1 MNPKTIKDDMYSDFT
16 DYMSNLLDRDSG
28 YFKKNIHAS
37 SLTNCPR
44 QVVYSYFDF
53 PKKPWTLA
61 EMIML
66 EFGNIA
72 HGLIRRFLNKSESFE
87 VIKHEQKLT
96 RYMPKGFA
104 GKCDTIA
111 VHHPTG
117 ALVLVDVKSVRPNT
131 FKYGNLIKPSYIVQL
146 NAYRYAA
153 EKKLKRKFDGMFI
166 FVIDRAGS
174 NNPALEPVEVMDN
187 AQMETIFA
195 KYKDAV
201 DRYETGKKLPPP
213 ISKLDKK
220 NLWQCSYC
228 KYEGIVCGGA
238 K

>member
-1 MNPKTIKDDMYSDFT
+1 MNAEIRDSIYSDFESYMT
-16 DYMSNLLDRDSG
+16 DLLDRDSA
-28 YFKKNIHAS
+28 YFNKNIHAS

-72 HGLIRRFLNKSESFE
+72 HGLVRRFLNKSDSFE
-87 VIKHEQKLT
+87 VVSHEQRLT

-111 VHHPTG
+111 VHKPTG
-117 ALVLVDVKSVRPNT
+117 ALILVDVKSVRPNA
-131 FKYGNLIKPSYIVQL
+131 FKYGQLVKPSYIVQL

-153 EKKLKRKFDGMFI
+153 EKKLNRKFDGMFI
-166 FVIDRAGS
+166 LIIDRAGS
-174 NNPALEPVEVMDN
+174 NQPALEPVEVMPDSE
-187 AQMETIFA
+187 MEAIFA

-201 DRYETGKKLPPP
+201 ERYEVGKELPPP
-213 ISKLDKK
+213 ISKADKK
-220 NLWQCSYC
+220 NAWQCGYC

-238 K
+238 E